1 MTKQVCVEL
10 AESAATWQ
18 LSAAHWPPRQRAK
31 HPPLIDAHVVDADV
45 WVGAE
50 VRGLEV
56 TSDAELGQPSA
67 TVQAA
72 GGLAPVAV
80 HAVVGIGAFAP
91 GAPLPFDADAHL
103 EAPAVEPAGAGILV
117 VVDALVVADAA
128 VRILPRAID
137 AALRAQPATVEAAG
151 VRARAVVDA
160 LVRILARAVFERA
173 VDARLR
179 VSSGDAGVRRGSR
192 ALCRGDGMIQLQ
204 WM

>member
-1 MTKQVCVEL
+1 M
-10 AESAATWQ
+10 
-18 LSAAHWPPRQRAK
+18 
-31 HPPLIDAHVVDADV
+31 
-45 WVGAE
+45 
-50 VRGLEV
+50 

-103 EAPAVEPAGAGILV
+103 EAPTVEPAGAGILV

-173 VDARLR
+173 VDARP
-179 VSSGDAGVRRGSR
+179 GEGS
-192 ALCRGDGMIQLQ
+192 AAVQAAGDGLELAFGAVRGIDDGIGVVAAAR
-204 WM
+204 

>member
-1 MTKQVCVEL
+1 M
-10 AESAATWQ
+10 
-18 LSAAHWPPRQRAK
+18 
-31 HPPLIDAHVVDADV
+31 
-45 WVGAE
+45 
-50 VRGLEV
+50 

-137 AALRAQPATVEAAG
+137 QRSVRNPRPLRPQVC
-151 VRARAVVDA
+151 VRAPSSTH
-160 LVRILARAVFERA
+160 
-173 VDARLR
+173 
-179 VSSGDAGVRRGSR
+179 SSGSSHVPSSNAPSTHVCG
-192 ALCRGDGMIQLQ
+192 
-204 WM
+204 